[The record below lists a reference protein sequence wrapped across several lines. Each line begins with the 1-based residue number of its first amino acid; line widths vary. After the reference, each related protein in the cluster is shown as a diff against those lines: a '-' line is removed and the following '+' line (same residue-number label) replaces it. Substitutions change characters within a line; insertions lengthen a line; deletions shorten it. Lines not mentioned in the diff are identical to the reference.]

1 MVVYAC
7 MWMCLNLYVSVCL
20 RISMWVSVIL
30 SRTALVLILKSE
42 QGIGPQNSEI
52 LWMSSISQHRE
63 KPQKVPPIWGG
74 GHLQA
79 TCTTHASVGLSEL
92 RTSLSASWGLCV
104 LCLCLSVPSHHG
116 SWDCCSVLCS
126 VCFPGLLNVPWLL
139 KLLLEKDF
147 ASDLTITPFCQ
158 AQGWAQT
165 GLSLHYLAHHRDI
178 KVFFFLKFC
187 LKLFSFFSAY
197 SFPA

>member
-1 MVVYAC
+1 M
-7 MWMCLNLYVSVCL
+7 
-20 RISMWVSVIL
+20 
-30 SRTALVLILKSE
+30 
-42 QGIGPQNSEI
+42 
-52 LWMSSISQHRE
+52 
-63 KPQKVPPIWGG
+63 GG

-178 KVFFFLKFC
+178 KVFFFLSFAWSYFLSSQHIRFLPNGTPFPPKISHPC
-187 LKLFSFFSAY
+187 LLQDPYRAPLKDLCNY
-197 SFPA
+197 K